1 MLLWFAVVMVLFAV
15 GDVVAKLTKARISSV
30 FATLMLFLVL
40 FVAGVLPAD
49 IIEKAGLSAA
59 SSWSVPM
66 LLFAMGSMINL
77 RQFMDEWRTVVT
89 CWFGMLAVIIG
100 VSLTIPII
108 GKEMALSAIPAVSY
122 THLDV
127 YKRQSLRLSTKKMGT
142 GYTAITRVRSLS
154 LIHI

>member
-1 MLLWFAVVMVLFAV
+1 MFDMLLWFAVVMVLFAV

-108 GKEMALSAIPAVSY
+108 GKEMALSVAHRGYVMETGKIVATGSGAELIESPEI
-122 THLDV
+122 
-127 YKRQSLRLSTKKMGT
+127 KRAYLG
-142 GYTAITRVRSLS
+142 G
-154 LIHI
+154 

>member
-1 MLLWFAVVMVLFAV
+1 MNKKLKLKIHESLSAVIPITLIVLAL
-15 GDVVAKLTKARISSV
+15 GMTVVPMELS
-30 FATLMLFLVL
+30 TLMLFLVL

-108 GKEMALSAIPAVSY
+108 GKEMALSVAHRGYVLETGKIVTTGSGEELLEDEAV
-122 THLDV
+122 
-127 YKRQSLRLSTKKMGT
+127 KKAYLG
-142 GYTAITRVRSLS
+142 G
-154 LIHI
+154 

>member
-108 GKEMALSAIPAVSY
+108 GKEMALSVAHRGYVMETGKIVATGSGAELIESPEI
-122 THLDV
+122 
-127 YKRQSLRLSTKKMGT
+127 KRAYLG
-142 GYTAITRVRSLS
+142 G
-154 LIHI
+154 

>member
-1 MLLWFAVVMVLFAV
+1 MFDMLLCFAV

-30 FATLMLFLVL
+30 FATLMLFLIL

-108 GKEMALSAIPAVSY
+108 GKEMALSVAHRGYVMETGKIVATGSGAELIESPEI
-122 THLDV
+122 
-127 YKRQSLRLSTKKMGT
+127 KRAYLG
-142 GYTAITRVRSLS
+142 G
-154 LIHI
+154 

>member
-30 FATLMLFLVL
+30 FATLMLFLIL

-66 LLFAMGSMINL
+66 LLFAMGSM
-77 RQFMDEWRTVVT
+77 T
-89 CWFGMLAVIIG
+89 
-100 VSLTIPII
+100 
-108 GKEMALSAIPAVSY
+108 VSY

-127 YKRQSLRLSTKKMGT
+127 YKRQVYQIERFCPE
-142 GYTAITRVRSLS
+142 
-154 LIHI
+154 